1 MKTHYQHPIRLEEV
15 AKTVGMTP
23 AYLSHFISKNLG
35 VSFQDYLTSLR
46 FEHAL
51 RMIDRDLPLGDISG
65 GSGFSDLKYMNK
77 AFLKKTGMTPSEY
90 RKRNDELRTRR
101 RSKTVRGPEQVIY
114 SEEQSAGIIK
124 AYLNKITGFSGFA
137 MANSIQVNNQ

>member
-51 RMIDRDLPLGDISG
+51 RMI
-65 GSGFSDLKYMNK
+65 
-77 AFLKKTGMTPSEY
+77 
-90 RKRNDELRTRR
+90 
-101 RSKTVRGPEQVIY
+101 
-114 SEEQSAGIIK
+114 AGICRSAIFP
-124 AYLNKITGFSGFA
+124 AAAVFPI
-137 MANSIQVNNQ
+137 